1 MQLLSLSNF
10 KHGMYI
16 DQINPSV
23 YWVNFDTRTASGGTR
38 GALCLSLLNSSV
50 TRSLSIVEKTY
61 SLKLAP
67 NLISFSSINLCL
79 LSSKIV
85 SSRVG
90 MLHNVHNFDG
100 IMQKTHTV
108 TSFQLGEVA
117 RYLILWQMELMK
129 HPWLILCTIKLMSQ
143 HFLYYFQTILSLF
156 C

>member
-1 MQLLSLSNF
+1 MVCILIELTQVF
-10 KHGMYI
+10 
-16 DQINPSV
+16 
-23 YWVNFDTRTASGGTR
+23 TE
-38 GALCLSLLNSSV
+38 
-50 TRSLSIVEKTY
+50 SILV
-61 SLKLAP
+61 LKLQRKGLEVPFSLYWIALWLGHYGLLRRHIQS
-67 NLISFSSINLCL
+67 NLHQISFRSVHWINLRL

-108 TSFQLGEVA
+108 TSLQLGDVA